1 MMTEAGGAGRKNSR
15 ATRAYKEGWRA
26 FDEGKRLDENPF
38 TYMGTAM
45 LGMAAWWEAG
55 WNAAKNHMAGQA

>member
-1 MMTEAGGAGRKNSR
+1 MRNPR
-15 ATRAYKEGWRA
+15 ATKAYEEGWKA
-26 FDEGKRLDENPF
+26 FEEGKRLDENPYP
-38 TYMGTAM
+38 YMSTAM